1 MSQLRKPLTAG
12 AVDEYVNHLKTR
24 LVAGDNAAQLETQLQ
39 TFDSDAAGAVVKQ
52 RLAQVIA
59 GLKNTRALS
68 NGQVSASIN
77 AAGTGYAVGDV
88 IPVSGDIGDIASTS
102 IDTAGTG
109 YQVGDA
115 IAVTG
120 DGSGADIEVATVGG
134 SGEITGLTVND
145 AGSGYTTIT
154 LDASGVGNG
163 DAELSATLN
172 PVDGNGCAI
181 RVTSVGGSGE
191 ITGIEVSGG
200 EGYVAT
206 ATADTSGVGNE
217 DATFTFTISNEL
229 NVVET
234 MAASIEAAS

>member
-12 AVDEYVNHLKTR
+12 AVDEYVNHLKAR
-24 LVAGDNAAQLETQLQ
+24 LVAGDNASQLETQLQ

-88 IPVSGDIGDIASTS
+88 IPVIGDVGDVASIAVT
-102 IDTAGTG
+102 DGGTG
-109 YQVGDA
+109 YSVGDPVV
-115 IAVTG
+115 ITG
-120 DGSGADIEVATVGG
+120 DGSGATAEVATES
-134 SGEITGLTVND
+134 SGVITGITVTN
-145 AGSGYTTIT
+145 GGTGYTTAT
-154 LDASGVGNG
+154 VDASGSGNG
-163 DAELSATLN
+163 DAVLAATVN
-172 PVDGNGCAI
+172 PIEGNGCAI

-200 EGYVAT
+200 EGYVST
-206 ATADTSGVGNE
+206 ATANTTDVGNE
-217 DATFTFTISNEL
+217 DATFNFTISNEL
-229 NVVET
+229 NIVET

>member
-12 AVDEYVNHLKTR
+12 AVDEYVNHLKAR

-39 TFDSDAAGAVVKQ
+39 TFDSDASGAVVKQ

-59 GLKNTRALS
+59 GLKNTRALT

-77 AAGTGYAVGDV
+77 SGGTGYSVGDV
-88 IPVSGDIGDIASTS
+88 IPVIGD
-102 IDTAGTG
+102 
-109 YQVGDA
+109 V
-115 IAVTG
+115 
-120 DGSGADIEVATVGG
+120 
-134 SGEITGLTVND
+134 
-145 AGSGYTTIT
+145 
-154 LDASGVGNG
+154 
-163 DAELSATLN
+163 
-172 PVDGNGCAI
+172 GNGCAI